1 MPSSQRLS
9 DPPARPK
16 LHGRAPWCGPPL
28 GKAVAFVLGQLK
40 MLSKL
45 HVTKATSILITQKWS
60 FDANDAATTCLPQD
74 WMPPLNV
81 SQASSTCFTVSVQAS
96 WCLATGTRHIDILN
110 CTSEQGPLMLTSR
123 SCNCHSFSCVSAAST
138 ANPFKNF
145 DFHLPRKKTAL
156 LVRPLL
162 KYTQLHVTTTMN
174 YYYIWNESDH
184 EISLT

>member
-1 MPSSQRLS
+1 M
-9 DPPARPK
+9 
-16 LHGRAPWCGPPL
+16 
-28 GKAVAFVLGQLK
+28 AFVLGQLK

-123 SCNCHSFSCVSAAST
+123 SCNCHSFSCQCCINPQPFQKLRLSLAKEKNGTAGAPAPEKHST
-138 ANPFKNF
+138 PC
-145 DFHLPRKKTAL
+145 D
-156 LVRPLL
+156 
-162 KYTQLHVTTTMN
+162 YN
-174 YYYIWNESDH
+174 YDYIWNESDH
-184 EISLT
+184 EISFT

>member
-1 MPSSQRLS
+1 M
-9 DPPARPK
+9 
-16 LHGRAPWCGPPL
+16 
-28 GKAVAFVLGQLK
+28 AFVLGQLK
-40 MLSKL
+40 TLSKL

-81 SQASSTCFTVSVQAS
+81 SQTSSTCFTVSVQAS

-138 ANPFKNF
+138 HNPFKNF
-145 DFHLPRKKTAL
+145 DFHLPRKKNGSAGAPAPEIHST
-156 LVRPLL
+156 PCD
-162 KYTQLHVTTTMN
+162 YN
-174 YYYIWNESDH
+174 YDYIWNESDH
-184 EISLT
+184 EISFT